1 MVWSSPQEQALTL
14 VCEHLLCSSESKR
27 EGIFISVKDFLF
39 TPLWTGWENES
50 WLTEEGVT
58 AVTVFGDE
66 HLDKNLNL
74 ALIGEMLDIG
84 PRIAIL

>member
-14 VCEHLLCSSESKR
+14 VREHLLCFSDSKR

-39 TPLWTGWENES
+39 TPLWTGWGNES

-58 AVTVFGDE
+58 AATIFRDE
-66 HLDKNLNL
+66 HLDKKFKLSSY
-74 ALIGEMLDIG
+74 G
-84 PRIAIL
+84 

>member
-14 VCEHLLCSSESKR
+14 ICEHLLCSTDSER
-27 EGIFISVKDFLF
+27 GRDLLYVKDFLF

-58 AVTVFGDE
+58 AVTVFEDE
-66 HLDKNLNL
+66 HLDRNLDL
-74 ALIGEMLDIG
+74 ALIGEKMGIG
-84 PRIAIL
+84 PGYCD